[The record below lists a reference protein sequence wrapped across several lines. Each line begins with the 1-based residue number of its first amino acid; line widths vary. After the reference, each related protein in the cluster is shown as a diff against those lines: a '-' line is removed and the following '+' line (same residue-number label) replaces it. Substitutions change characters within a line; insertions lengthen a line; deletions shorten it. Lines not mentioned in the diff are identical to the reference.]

1 MTVNPSSKQFVLL
14 SVTIGHI
21 IFGDDAIPIN
31 LDFNYLRRKKAT
43 HGHIRPKINL
53 SVFSTRRLNQF
64 DASPANC
71 HIDIK
76 IDLFAGFYQTIE
88 N

>member
-1 MTVNPSSKQFVLL
+1 MLYL
-14 SVTIGHI
+14 STLTSITSDVKI
-21 IFGDDAIPIN
+21 
-31 LDFNYLRRKKAT
+31 AT
-43 HGHIRPKINL
+43 HGHIRPKINP
-53 SVFSTRRLNQF
+53 SVFSSRRLNQF